1 MPGYAIPI
9 QSGGGGIP
17 VFSGDRRHQVGGNIW
32 STLRRLAI
40 PIGRKILGALRPH
53 ATRFLG
59 RVGSDAMN
67 LEAHTA
73 ADLAAGDFKGAI
85 KNLKQRTVQAASN
98 LGQQTVGDVFSQVG
112 SGRRRKRKAKCQTGG
127 KSKRARKTGINKR
140 KKGGKKTGRKRKA
153 DIFG

>member
-1 MPGYAIPI
+1 MN
-9 QSGGGGIP
+9 
-17 VFSGDRRHQVGGNIW
+17 VG
-32 STLRRLAI
+32 
-40 PIGRKILGALRPH
+40 
-53 ATRFLG
+53 
-59 RVGSDAMN
+59 
-67 LEAHTA
+67 AHTA

-98 LGQQTVGDVFSQVG
+98 LGRQTVDDVFSQVG
-112 SGRRRKRKAKCQTGG
+112 SGRKRKATRQTGG

>member
-1 MPGYAIPI
+1 MPCYAIPI

-40 PIGRKILGALRPH
+40 PIGRKILSALRPH
-53 ATRFLG
+53 ATRFIG
-59 RVGSDAMN
+59 RVGSGALN
-67 LEAHTA
+67 VGGHTA

-98 LGQQTVGDVFSQVG
+98 LGRQTVDDVFSQVG
-112 SGRRRKRKAKCQTGG
+112 SGRKRKAKCQTGG